1 MGGSGG
7 QLFESFRYILCKDQ
21 DDFEDLSISFM
32 ERDYYVLSKERVYR
46 TRSGIG
52 KGRNNF

>member
-21 DDFEDLSISFM
+21 DDFEDLSISFV
-32 ERDYYVLSKERVYR
+32 ESDYHVVSKERVYR